1 MKSKQ
6 SILIAVIVALIF
18 IVGATSAKA
27 GGTQLVSSL
36 NLTKDQIGKLG
47 TIIEEFNTK
56 KINIESKL
64 DNTLL
69 ELKQELKKEDRF
81 GSKSKISAGAR
92 NVNKLVK
99 NISSLYGEML
109 KVKMEYILKAKDV
122 FTDRQK
128 AMIINALLD
137 FDMDMPDNFSIYLEV
152 DLPSLGLDL
161 TKDQVKKLLKYQ
173 EAMEIKNTKL
183 ELEIDYKLLD
193 LQDEI
198 LSDER
203 NPQEVNK
210 IILAI
215 TDIGTKLI
223 DNRVNYILKAKDVL
237 TLEQKKELFHMML
250 LMS

>member
-6 SILIAVIVALIF
+6 SILITVIVALIF

-27 GGTQLVSSL
+27 GEAQLVSNL

-69 ELKQELKKEDRF
+69 ELKQELKKKDRF
-81 GSKSKISAGAR
+81 DTESKISVGAK

-109 KVKMEYILKAKDV
+109 KMKMEYLLKAKDV

-128 AMIINALLD
+128 AMIVNALLD

>member
-6 SILIAVIVALIF
+6 SILIPVIVALIF
-18 IVGATSAKA
+18 IVGAISAKA
-27 GGTQLVSSL
+27 GRAEPVSSL
-36 NLTKDQIGKLG
+36 NLTKDQIGKLS
-47 TIIEEFNTK
+47 TIIEEFNTR
-56 KINIESKL
+56 KINIEFKL

-81 GSKSKISAGAR
+81 DSKSKIRAGAR

-109 KVKMEYILKAKDV
+109 KVKMEYLLKAKDI

-128 AMIINALLD
+128 TMIFNALLD
-137 FDMDMPDNFSIYLEV
+137 FDMDMPDNFSFYLEV
-152 DLPSLGLDL
+152 DLPALGLDL
-161 TKDQVKKLLKYQ
+161 TNDQVKKLLKYQ
-173 EAMEIKNTKL
+173 ENMEIRNTKL

-193 LQDEI
+193 LQNAI

-215 TDIGTKLI
+215 ADIGTKLI

-237 TLEQKKELFHMML
+237 TLEQKKELFHMMF
-250 LMS
+250 LML

>member
-6 SILIAVIVALIF
+6 SILIPVIVALIF
-18 IVGATSAKA
+18 IVGAISAKA
-27 GGTQLVSSL
+27 GRAEPVSSL
-36 NLTKDQIGKLG
+36 NLTKDQIGKLS
-47 TIIEEFNTK
+47 TIIEEFNTR

-81 GSKSKISAGAR
+81 DSKSKIRAGAR

-109 KVKMEYILKAKDV
+109 KVKMAYLLKAKDI

-128 AMIINALLD
+128 TMIFNALLD
-137 FDMDMPDNFSIYLEV
+137 FDMDMPDNFSFYLEV
-152 DLPSLGLDL
+152 NLPALGLDL
-161 TKDQVKKLLKYQ
+161 TQDQVKKLLKYQ
-173 EAMEIKNTKL
+173 ENMESRNTRL

-237 TLEQKKELFHMML
+237 TLEQKKELFHIML